1 MNCLQ
6 CDKVIEQ
13 VEGKRAKKYCS
24 TACKNIYFRG
34 KKADSAILA
43 QKQGLENAPESAT
56 INDNVSSNHIVS
68 SNRIVSEHIVSDK
81 FSLTHKDAAGNDN
94 HADYEYRRTLQLEH
108 VRLAKGGGTI
118 QQENMSKLHLVYQ
131 MLKGPKLQNYLGLDL
146 TLEQLEKQGYYW
158 PYWLTENTASRDRDK
173 EGRVKVA

>member
-1 MNCLQ
+1 MNCPI

-13 VEGKRAKKYCS
+13 VDGKRAKKYCS
-24 TACKNIYFRG
+24 QTCKQAFYR
-34 KKADSAILA
+34 KSKDSAILA

-56 INDNVSSNHIVS
+56 IDDNVTIDNVTPHIVT
-68 SNRIVSEHIVSDK
+68 SNRN
-81 FSLTHKDAAGNDN
+81 KDAAGNDN
-94 HADYEYRRTLQLEH
+94 PTDYEYRRTSQLEH

-146 TLEQLEKQGYYW
+146 TPEQLEKQGYYW

>member
-1 MNCLQ
+1 M
-6 CDKVIEQ
+6 IEQ

-24 TACKNIYFRG
+24 QTCKQAFYRKN
-34 KKADSAILA
+34 KDNAVLA
-43 QKQGLENAPESAT
+43 PKQGLKNAPESAT
-56 INDNVSSNHIVS
+56 IDDNVTIDNVTPRIVT
-68 SNRIVSEHIVSDK
+68 SNRNNIVTDK
-81 FSLTHKDAAGNDN
+81 FPLTHKDAAGNDN
-94 HADYEYRRTLQLEH
+94 PTDYEYRRTSQLEH